1 MTSSAGPGHRR
12 PPAPG
17 AAGAAAPARRQ
28 WLRCSLGWAA
38 AALPGSRALAAAAA
52 GTGVAA
58 EATAASPPAGAAV
71 APGAGAP
78 PLHWDERALVGFGT
92 TLWLRAAHPDAQ
104 RLGQGL
110 DEAVR
115 RLRHI
120 EAQMSLFRPDS
131 ALQQLNRDG
140 HLPDPD
146 PDLLR
151 VLRLARAVA
160 QRSQGAFDPSVQPL
174 WAAWQRAHALGRHPD
189 AGELA
194 QARALVGW
202 RGVTVS
208 ATGLRLAR
216 PGMALTLNG
225 IAQGY
230 AAEAARAV
238 LRRHG
243 IAHALL
249 DTGEWAP
256 MGQAPDGTPWR
267 LGLADPRDA
276 ARVLT
281 TLLADGRA
289 IAVSSD
295 AHLRFGPD
303 PRDDRA
309 HHLLDPRTGHSP
321 PHLSAVAVLA
331 DSPALADALTKV
343 VFMGD
348 AEHALAQARRWRVG
362 VVTVDKRGRL
372 RSALGGGGPGP
383 AGGQA
388 A

>member
-1 MTSSAGPGHRR
+1 MSLDAAPHHPR

-17 AAGAAAPARRQ
+17 PAAGPADGARRR
-28 WLRCSLGWAA
+28 WLSCSLGWAA
-38 AALPGSRALAAAAA
+38 AAALPAVGAAR
-52 GTGVAA
+52 AA
-58 EATAASPPAGAAV
+58 EAAA
-71 APGAGAP
+71 

-92 TLWLRAAHPDAQ
+92 TLWLRAGHADPQ
-104 RLGQGL
+104 RLARAL
-110 DEAVR
+110 DEAVV

-140 HLPDPD
+140 HLPQPD

-151 VLRLARAVA
+151 VLQLAQVVA
-160 QRSQGAFDPSVQPL
+160 QRSQGAFDASVQPL
-174 WAAWQRAHALGRHPD
+174 WAAWQRAQAQGRQPD

-194 QARALVGW
+194 RARALVGW
-202 RGVTVS
+202 RGVAVS
-208 ATGLRLAR
+208 AAELRLAR

-238 LRRHG
+238 LQRHG

-267 LGLADPRDA
+267 LGLADPRDD
-276 ARVLT
+276 ARVLA

-309 HHLLDPRTGHSP
+309 HHILDPRTGHSP

-348 AEHALAQARRWRVG
+348 AEQALAQARRWQVG
-362 VVTVDKRGRL
+362 IVTVDKRGRL
-372 RSALGGGGPGP
+372 RSALGGCGPGL
-383 AGGQA
+383 AGPPLA
-388 A
+388 